1 VQWLLVNVSAEF
13 AVQLVG
19 VRNAFQFLRQFD
31 QPNGLTWAGD
41 RTAGTHAGLTGL
53 DGAGGA
59 DDFSILAGYD
69 CHLHVALLTVVDGQV
84 AEKNNF
90 QVEWNGNTALVP
102 DLELVKD
109 LRRARIARAT
119 ATFSEVV
126 DHENIFGGIVSA
138 L

>member
-1 VQWLLVNVSAEF
+1 VNVSAEF

-59 DDFSILAGYD
+59 DDFSVFARYD
-69 CHLHVALLTVVDGQV
+69 CHLHVGLLTVVDGQV

-90 QVEWNGNTALVP
+90 QVEWDGNTTLVP

-109 LRRARIARAT
+109 LRRAWIARAT
-119 ATFSEVV
+119 ATFREVV